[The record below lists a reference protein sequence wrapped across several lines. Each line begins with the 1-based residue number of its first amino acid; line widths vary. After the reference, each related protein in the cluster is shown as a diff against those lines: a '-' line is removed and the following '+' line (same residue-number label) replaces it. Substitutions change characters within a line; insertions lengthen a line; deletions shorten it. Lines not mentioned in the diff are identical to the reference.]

1 MSVPMSLSAYNPNE
15 TSYLLFS
22 LQLKAELKKKMEK
35 EVNKSFKTKV
45 SAGAHAHMMYRPAM
59 SREELTY
66 CSTTVAQKLASG
78 KKKAKTAK
86 AEKAVVIKKK
96 VLKSEL

>member
-1 MSVPMSLSAYNPNE
+1 
-15 TSYLLFS
+15 
-22 LQLKAELKKKMEK
+22 
-35 EVNKSFKTKV
+35 
-45 SAGAHAHMMYRPAM
+45 M

-66 CSTTVAQKLASG
+66 CSTTVAQKLASE